1 MKREGKLEGKQLE
14 KENGIK
20 VLVESYTEDGIAD
33 DVIVSKL
40 VRKYDLT
47 EKEAK
52 EKKLKKK
59 SCIRIKICVT

>member
-1 MKREGKLEGKQLE
+1 ME

-33 DVIVSKL
+33 DVMVSKL
-40 VRKYDLT
+40 VRKYDLM

-52 EKKLKKK
+52 EKKLY
-59 SCIRIKICVT
+59 TD